1 MISHG
6 NMVSLVAGVRTI
18 VPKIGPGDAYLGYLP
33 LAHVFGLAG
42 EVKTFP

>member
-6 NMVSLVAGVRTI
+6 NMVSLVAAVRTVI
-18 VPKIGPGDAYLGYLP
+18 PKLGPGDVYLSYLP

-42 EVKTFP
+42 EVKNF